1 MGKAVVF
8 LKDGGLG
15 FLSLIFI
22 NVIDSTFKKGFFVIC
37 FSPDGK
43 AFFSDLFS
51 VLIVKDFFPI
61 CFSPV
66 DKGFF
71 CWSVSVL
78 MVYSIIDFIPH

>member
-43 AFFSDLFS
+43 AFFSDLF
-51 VLIVKDFFPI
+51 
-61 CFSPV
+61 
-66 DKGFF
+66 
-71 CWSVSVL
+71 
-78 MVYSIIDFIPH
+78 